1 MKLTIKKKLVLV
13 FGILLV
19 LLAGSAFLGMKELE
33 RSNQRMAHLVK
44 NEASALQLAKEIN
57 QHLLQFSR
65 GERNL
70 LLAKSHEELKA
81 GFDRIDGYQ
90 HALDEKLQRLAA
102 MSSSQDRAKLKEFS
116 SVWEQMVEL
125 NKRVRELMWS
135 LSNARATELALQ
147 DGFIVMHE
155 LEGTLDEL
163 RNVFSE
169 RAKTNLEANAGVIA
183 TLTAIRELRSI
194 AGMGKTMVLQTEVAD
209 MNVTKREIEQHVI
222 ALQRAMAAVDAAT
235 SSGEEK
241 ARMPG
246 LRAALAKYE
255 GVQAQVRQ
263 FTLENHDNEA
273 IALST
278 TKGRP
283 LVDKANELIE
293 NIVSERAAAMTS
305 AVAESDVQYQGA
317 RGTLFAITIIAL
329 ILGSTAMYV
338 FARYIAA
345 ALHRASALAKAVAEG
360 DLRETAVVD
369 SDDEIGEMLKT
380 LNAMVEN
387 LRNVVQDVA
396 GAASNVTS
404 GAEQMSTTAEQLS
417 RGASEQSSAAQES
430 ASSMAQMTSCIQ
442 SNADGAKQT
451 DVIAGKAATDAQQ
464 SGEEVRRTVVSMQE
478 IAEKIGIIEEIA
490 RKTDL
495 LALNAAVEAARAG
508 EHGKGFAVVAS
519 EVRKLAE
526 RSATAAAEISQLSRT
541 GVSVAE
547 GAGAMLVRL
556 VPDIRK
562 TAELVQE
569 ISAASA
575 EQSSGVDQTNR
586 ALQDLDRV
594 IQQNAAA
601 AEEMAATAEE
611 LSAQAARLQGS
622 IEFFK
627 IDVRSA
633 QVGARQHVQPASDKA
648 RPKRPLLT
656 RLATPAAA
664 NGNGHDVPA
673 GVILDLG
680 SPAAASGDDSAFERY

>member
-13 FGILLV
+13 FGILLA

-33 RSNQRMAHLVK
+33 RANQRMAHLVK
-44 NEASALQLAKEIN
+44 NEATALQLAKDIN

-70 LLAKSHEELKA
+70 LLAKSHEELKG
-81 GFDRIDGYQ
+81 GFSRIDGYQ

-102 MSSSQDRAKLKEFS
+102 MSSSEDRAKLKEFTS
-116 SVWEQMVEL
+116 TWSEMVEL

-147 DGFIVMHE
+147 DGFTAMHE
-155 LEGTLDEL
+155 LESSLDEL
-163 RNVFSE
+163 RNSFAE
-169 RAKTNLEANAGVIA
+169 RAKTNPEANVGVIA

-209 MNVTKREIEQHVI
+209 MNLTKREVDQHSV
-222 ALQRAMAAVDAAT
+222 ALQRAMAAVEAAT
-235 SSGEEK
+235 STGEDK
-241 ARMPG
+241 MRMPL
-246 LRAALAKYE
+246 LRATLAKYE
-255 GVQAQVRQ
+255 GIQAQIRQ
-263 FTLENHDNEA
+263 TTLENHDNEA
-273 IALST
+273 VALST

-283 LVDKANELIE
+283 MVDKANVLID
-293 NIVSERAAAMTS
+293 NIVTERAAAM
-305 AVAESDVQYQGA
+305 AAAAAESETQYQAA
-317 RGTLFAITIIAL
+317 RGTLLAITIIAL
-329 ILGSTAMYV
+329 ILGITAMYT

-345 ALHRASALAKAVAEG
+345 ALQKASALAKAVAEG
-360 DLRETAVVD
+360 DLRETAVID
-369 SDDEIGEMLKT
+369 SDDEIGEMLGT
-380 LNAMVEN
+380 LNTMVEN

-417 RGASEQSSAAQES
+417 HGASEQSTAAQES

-451 DVIAGKAATDAQQ
+451 DVIAGKAAKDAQQ

-594 IQQNAAA
+594 IQQNASA

-627 IDVRSA
+627 VDARTGQASVRQRA
-633 QVGARQHVQPASDKA
+633 PVVAEKA
-648 RPKRPLLT
+648 RPKRPVLT
-656 RLATPAAA
+656 RLASPAAA

-673 GVILDLG
+673 GVVLDMAEA
-680 SPAAASGDDSAFERY
+680 AAASGDDSAFERY